1 MNNTQIVRMLNTAIY
16 RHLPTT
22 DNNITFKTLIRSL
35 INFIDRRRMRRYVI
49 AKIHHAL
56 DFRVNI
62 EGEAVAEEAM
72 GDVNRDLDELIKDIG
87 RKELTWII
95 RLKSIVEKAT
105 VEERFI
111 ILNLLSILD
120 LGPAPDEAMLIA
132 RNINA
137 NAINNINNNNAIQM

>member
-1 MNNTQIVRMLNTAIY
+1 MNNTQIVRMLNTKIY

-22 DNNITFKTLIRSL
+22 DNNITFKTLMRML
-35 INFIDRRRMRRYVI
+35 INFIDRRRMRGYVI

-72 GDVNRDLDELIKDIG
+72 DDVNQGLDELLKDFG
-87 RKELTWII
+87 RKELIWTI

-105 VEERFI
+105 IEERFI
-111 ILNLLSILD
+111 MLNLLSILD
-120 LGPAPDEAMLIA
+120 LGPEPDEVMLIA

-137 NAINNINNNNAIQM
+137 DAINNINNNHAQM

>member
-1 MNNTQIVRMLNTAIY
+1 
-16 RHLPTT
+16 
-22 DNNITFKTLIRSL
+22 
-35 INFIDRRRMRRYVI
+35 
-49 AKIHHAL
+49 
-56 DFRVNI
+56 
-62 EGEAVAEEAM
+62 M

-95 RLKSIVEKAT
+95 RFKSIVEKAT

-137 NAINNINNNNAIQM
+137 DAINNINNNNAIQM

>member
-1 MNNTQIVRMLNTAIY
+1 MNNAQIVRMLKHPIY

-22 DNNITFKTLIRSL
+22 DNNTTFKTLIRML
-35 INFIDRRRMRRYVI
+35 INFIDRRRMRGYVI

-72 GDVNRDLDELIKDIG
+72 DDVNHGLDELLKDFD

-105 VEERFI
+105 IEERFI
-111 ILNLLSILD
+111 ILNLLSILN
-120 LGPAPDEAMLIA
+120 LGHAPDEAMLIA

-137 NAINNINNNNAIQM
+137 DAMNNINNNNI